1 MKLVRIT
8 EDAGSTDK
16 LRAASKNVS
25 SAELK
30 PTLLSPMMS
39 ITRWV

>member
-8 EDAGSTDK
+8 VEAGSTDK
-16 LRAASKNVS
+16 LRAASKKVS
-25 SAELK
+25 SAELN

-39 ITRWV
+39 MTRWV